1 MRRNIWIL
9 LCSMLFGLGV
19 TGCLMIPRGTQ
30 AETAAETAIETA
42 AETAAETA
50 TETATE
56 TAAEPARTVA
66 WWSVMYETPNPER
79 LPVQVRF
86 QWLKG
91 LE

>member
-42 AETAAETA
+42 AETAAE
-50 TETATE
+50 
-56 TAAEPARTVA
+56 PARTVA

>member
-42 AETAAETA
+42 AE
-50 TETATE
+50 
-56 TAAEPARTVA
+56 PARTVA
-66 WWSVMYETPNPER
+66 WWSVMYETPNPDR